1 MDTTTFNKILDTL
14 SREYPPKDWT
24 KGMRPFEVLVS
35 VVISQNTAVANE
47 RRALKELRRRVGI
60 TPEALAKAPLRD
72 LEEAL
77 RPAGLHRT
85 RARRLKE
92 IATLLSREHGG
103 DLPEIL
109 RRPMEQ
115 ARDALLSLPG
125 VGPKTADVV
134 LSMVAGLPTFPVDT
148 HIWRIA
154 ERWEIGQKMD
164 YEQIRGNL
172 ESLVSPED
180 RKSAHLVLIR
190 FGRETCTARRPKC
203 PICPVAPD
211 CPFYEKIRAGKI
223 RISLFD

>member
-125 VGPKTADVV
+125 VGPKTAFKISKELGVSTVED
-134 LSMVAGLPTFPVDT
+134 LEKALKSGSVAGLPGLGEKAAANILRHVQTLRTKDRRVPLGQALAVV
-148 HIWRIA
+148 
-154 ERWEIGQKMD
+154 EEIIGA
-164 YEQIRGNL
+164 L
-172 ESLVSPED
+172 
-180 RKSAHLVLIR
+180 
-190 FGRETCTARRPKC
+190 
-203 PICPVAPD
+203 
-211 CPFYEKIRAGKI
+211 RACNGI
-223 RISLFD
+223 